1 MQKKIVKGYIEYVEG
16 MSGLYITFVVVS
28 LIALMLLQKEQVLFR
43 KLLQIKAIPILLV
56 FLIFLCVFSFATHGF
71 FVTFINFTLSIGYKA
86 IGGMFVYGQQ
96 FITFPLVMLMSV
108 QLMVFLLSKL
118 EQRKLTLDYF

>member
-1 MQKKIVKGYIEYVEG
+1 
-16 MSGLYITFVVVS
+16 MSGLYITFVIVS
-28 LIALMLLQKEQVLFR
+28 LIALMLQQKEQVLFR

-56 FLIFLCVFSFATHGF
+56 SLIFLCVFSFATHGF
-71 FVTFINFTLSIGYKA
+71 FVAFINFTLSIGHKA

-108 QLMVFLLSKL
+108 QLMVFVLSKF
-118 EQRKLTLDYF
+118 EQRKLTLDYL